1 MKKMMD
7 YLDRT
12 VIGVRISYTFQIQE
26 DMRLLSYELQSWG
39 EITSGS
45 RGKSQEIKAE
55 CGYG

>member
-26 DMRLLSYELQSWG
+26 DMILLSYELQS
-39 EITSGS
+39 
-45 RGKSQEIKAE
+45 
-55 CGYG
+55 